1 MGPAMNIVKFL
12 PSIAMQYGDRP
23 AVSSGA
29 KLLYNYAEL
38 EKRVGQLAFQ
48 LRHKFG
54 LVERDRVALAMT
66 NCPAY
71 IEVLLACWRA
81 GLCVVPMNPKLHTKE
96 LLYIIEN
103 AEASVCFATEDL
115 VSGLAP
121 GTPDCLK
128 HVINVDEEPFQSLA
142 TGPSLATV
150 EVDASEIAWL
160 FYTSGTTG
168 RPKGAMLSHGNL
180 LAMTLRYYADIEQVS
195 EQSCYL
201 HLAPTSHGAG
211 LYALPHLMKGSNQVI
226 PVSRGFDV
234 DELIDLLAAY
244 ENVTFYVAP
253 TMLTRLT
260 NHSRAGSIPVEH
272 LNTIFYGGAPTYVE
286 DIKRSIRVFGPRL
299 YQIYGQ
305 GESPMTGTGLSKSMH
320 ADTSHP
326 AYEQRLASVGIPRTG
341 VEIRVVNAD
350 GEDCAVD
357 ELGEVI
363 FRSDVT
369 MLGYWKNEE
378 ATQKAIQKGWL
389 YSGDIG
395 SLDTWGLLTL
405 RDRSKDVVISGGSN
419 IYPREVEEILLMDER
434 VLEVSVVG
442 RPHPDWGEEVVA
454 FVVPRPGQTIV
465 ESDLDKLCL
474 DHIARFK
481 RPKDYVILDALPKS
495 NYGKILKSEL
505 RKHFQP
511 IDQRQ

>member
-1 MGPAMNIVKFL
+1 MNIAQFL
-12 PSIAMQYGDRP
+12 PSTAMQHGDRP
-23 AVSSGA
+23 AVSIGTER
-29 KLLYNYAEL
+29 LYSYAEL
-38 EKRVGQLAFQ
+38 EQRVGQLAHQ

-54 LVERDRVALAMT
+54 LRERDRVALAMT

-81 GLCVVPMNPKLHTKE
+81 GLCAVPLNPKLHTRE

-103 AEASVCFATEDL
+103 AEAGVCFATGDL
-115 VSGLAP
+115 APGLAP
-121 GTPDCLK
+121 GTPGCLK
-128 HVINVDEEPFQSLA
+128 HVVNVDDAAYQSLMS
-142 TGPSLATV
+142 GPSLPTTHV
-150 EVDASEIAWL
+150 EAGEVAWL

-180 LAMTLRYYADIEQVS
+180 LAMSLRYYADIEQVS
-195 EQSCYL
+195 EKSCYI
-201 HLAPTSHGAG
+201 HLAPTSHGTG

-234 DELIDLLAAY
+234 EELIALLAHY
-244 ENVTFYVAP
+244 DGVTFYVAP

-260 NHSRAGSIPVEH
+260 NHPRAGSINVGH
-272 LNTIFYGGAPTYVE
+272 INTIYYGGAPTYVE

-305 GESPMTGTGLSKSMH
+305 GESPMTGTGLSKTMH
-320 ADTSHP
+320 VDTSHP
-326 AYEQRLASVGIPRTG
+326 AYEQRLASVGMPRTG
-341 VEIRVVNAD
+341 MEVRVVNAD
-350 GEDCAVD
+350 GEDCAAG
-357 ELGEVI
+357 ELGEVV

-378 ATQKAIQKGWL
+378 ATAKAIQDGWL

-395 SLDTWGLLTL
+395 SLDAWGLLTL

-454 FVVPRPGQTIV
+454 FVVPRPGRTIV
-465 ESDLDKLCL
+465 ERDLDQLCL

-481 RPKDYVILDALPKS
+481 RPKDYIVLDALPKS

-511 IDQRQ
+511 VGPRP